1 MSISFYKVG
10 NLLKG
15 MKGILVIVD
24 GMGDTPIKQLG
35 EKTPLEAADTPNLDF
50 FASRGELGYMYS
62 VKQGFVP
69 ESDQAIVCIFGN
81 ELIDSTRG
89 QLEATGA
96 GVKLTRGDLAL
107 RANFATIDSYKE
119 GNFVDR
125 RAGRNLTSEEA
136 QMLAKAINKISMPV
150 KFEFVPTIQHRGVLV
165 FRGGFSD
172 NVVGNDSTYLQG
184 KSQSLA
190 KIRNF
195 KGLDDEDNTA
205 YTVNLL
211 NEFVKKA
218 YDVLNNHP
226 VNEERRKKGFLP
238 ANYILM
244 RGAGIEPPKLKQYK
258 KWAAISYMPLEIG
271 FSKLSGMNVF
281 SFEYPPLKGNDS
293 YENLWD
299 GLKKAC
305 EFAISTIKKK
315 HEDYDYF
322 YVHLKE
328 VDLPGHDNKPFEKK
342 AMLEYIDQTVFA
354 FLKEFIGKNKIKIVV
369 TADHST
375 PCRLKNHS
383 DDPVPVLVYNN
394 LIPKEKRFNETDAKK
409 GSLGRIEGKDFMKKV
424 GFAK

>member
-165 FRGGFSD
+165 FR
-172 NVVGNDSTYLQG
+172 
-184 KSQSLA
+184 
-190 KIRNF
+190 
-195 KGLDDEDNTA
+195 
-205 YTVNLL
+205 
-211 NEFVKKA
+211 
-218 YDVLNNHP
+218 
-226 VNEERRKKGFLP
+226 
-238 ANYILM
+238 
-244 RGAGIEPPKLKQYK
+244 
-258 KWAAISYMPLEIG
+258 
-271 FSKLSGMNVF
+271 
-281 SFEYPPLKGNDS
+281 
-293 YENLWD
+293 
-299 GLKKAC
+299 
-305 EFAISTIKKK
+305 
-315 HEDYDYF
+315 
-322 YVHLKE
+322 
-328 VDLPGHDNKPFEKK
+328 
-342 AMLEYIDQTVFA
+342 
-354 FLKEFIGKNKIKIVV
+354 
-369 TADHST
+369 
-375 PCRLKNHS
+375 
-383 DDPVPVLVYNN
+383 
-394 LIPKEKRFNETDAKK
+394 
-409 GSLGRIEGKDFMKKV
+409 
-424 GFAK
+424 

>member
-1 MSISFYKVG
+1 M
-10 NLLKG
+10 

-35 EKTPLEAADTPNLDF
+35 DKTPLEAANTPNLDF
-50 FASRGELGYMYS
+50 FAARGELGYMYS

-89 QLEATGA
+89 QLEAIGA
-96 GVKLTRGDLAL
+96 GVKLIRGDLAL
-107 RANFATIDSYKE
+107 RANFATIDSYNE
-119 GNFVDR
+119 GNFIDR
-125 RAGRNLTSEEA
+125 RVGRNLTTEEA
-136 QMLAKAINKISMPV
+136 RILTKAINKISMPV

-165 FRGGFSD
+165 LRGGFSD
-172 NVVGNDSTYLQG
+172 NLIGNDSTYLQG
-184 KSQSLA
+184 KSQAIS

-195 KGLDDEDNTA
+195 KVLDDEDNTA

-211 NEFVKKA
+211 NEFVRKA
-218 YDVLNNHP
+218 YDVLNSHP
-226 VNEERRKKGFLP
+226 INEERRKKGFLP

-281 SFEYPPLKGNDS
+281 SFEYPQLKGNDS

-305 EFAISTIKKK
+305 EFTISTIKKK
-315 HEDYDYF
+315 YDDYDYF

-328 VDLPGHDNKPFEKK
+328 VDLPGHDNKPLEKK
-342 AMLEYIDQTVFA
+342 AMLEYIDKTVFA
-354 FLKEFIGKNKIKIVV
+354 FLKGFVEKNKIKVVV

-375 PCRLKNHS
+375 PCKLKNHS

-394 LIPKEKRFNETDAKK
+394 LIPKERRFNETDAKK
-409 GSLGRIEGKDFMKKV
+409 GSLGKIEGKDFMKKV
-424 GFAK
+424 GFGK